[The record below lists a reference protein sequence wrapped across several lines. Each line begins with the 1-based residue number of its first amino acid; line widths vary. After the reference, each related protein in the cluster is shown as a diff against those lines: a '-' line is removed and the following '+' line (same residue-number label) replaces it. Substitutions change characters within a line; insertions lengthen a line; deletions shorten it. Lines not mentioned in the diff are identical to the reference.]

1 MGSQLSF
8 TDMVT
13 SSNKKVSRE
22 KKVVLI
28 VVVCILMV
36 VVSCNTVFSIF
47 STALRVGIRMD
58 DSFSLGDKYRY
69 SRDSP
74 QVIVDNENT
83 VIVEGYLL
91 SYGFDDN
98 FVIALMQ
105 DHQTRD
111 SVYWII
117 TKKDNE
123 CLAFADSASFLD
135 AMNDH
140 GINLSLKEFPR
151 YYKNLGSRELWHR
164 RK

>member
-1 MGSQLSF
+1 MS
-8 TDMVT
+8 
-13 SSNKKVSRE
+13 KE
-22 KKVVLI
+22 KKVVLS
-28 VVVCILMV
+28 VVVCILIVV
-36 VVSCNTVFSIF
+36 VVSCNTVAVVRIF
-47 STALRVGIRMD
+47 RDALRAGIRMD
-58 DSFSLGDKYRY
+58 DSFSLGNDYRY

-74 QVIVDNENT
+74 QVIADDKSI

-98 FVIALMQ
+98 FIIALMQ

-123 CLAFADSASFLD
+123 CLAFADSASFRD
-135 AMNDH
+135 AMNDR

>member
-1 MGSQLSF
+1 MSG
-8 TDMVT
+8 
-13 SSNKKVSRE
+13 K

-28 VVVCILMV
+28 AVVCILLVMV
-36 VVSCNTVFSIF
+36 FLCHTVF

-105 DHQTRD
+105 DHKTRD

>member
-1 MGSQLSF
+1 MSGK
-8 TDMVT
+8 T
-13 SSNKKVSRE
+13 
-22 KKVVLI
+22 KVVLI
-28 VVVCILMV
+28 AVVCILLVMV
-36 VVSCNTVFSIF
+36 FLCHTVFSN
-47 STALRVGIRMD
+47 ALRVGIRMD

>member
-1 MGSQLSF
+1 MQIS
-8 TDMVT
+8 TYPA
-13 SSNKKVSRE
+13 SNLE
-22 KKVVLI
+22 I
-28 VVVCILMV
+28 HPTHFCGG
-36 VVSCNTVFSIF
+36 FF
-47 STALRVGIRMD
+47 FFRVGASDLRHNRADNRFKIWQTADLRHN
-58 DSFSLGDKYRY
+58 FSLGNDYR
-69 SRDSP
+69 
-74 QVIVDNENT
+74 
-83 VIVEGYLL
+83 LL

-98 FVIALMQ
+98 FIIALMQ

-123 CLAFADSASFLD
+123 CLAFADSASFRD
-135 AMNDH
+135 AMNDR